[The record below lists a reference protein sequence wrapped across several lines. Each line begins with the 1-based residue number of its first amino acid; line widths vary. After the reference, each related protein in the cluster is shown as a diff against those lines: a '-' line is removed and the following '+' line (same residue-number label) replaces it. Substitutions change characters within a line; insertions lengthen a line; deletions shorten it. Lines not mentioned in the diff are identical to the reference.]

1 MKALIIRGHG
11 DSSML
16 EHREMPKPKLT
27 RANDVLI
34 GLKAAALNHLDLW
47 TLRGLPGLTVE
58 FPHIPGADGAGVVEE
73 VGTDVTSL
81 RRGDRVMINPGLSCH
96 ACEHCHAGEHS
107 LCESYRLLGEHL
119 PGTLCEY
126 IVLPDSNLEAI
137 PVRSGPHGPISYGEA
152 AAYSLV
158 TLTAWRMLVTRA
170 QVKPGEAVLI
180 WGIGG
185 GVSSAALTIAKLMGA
200 FVIVT
205 SSSDTKLATAREMG
219 ADVALNHAEVDVA
232 GQVRKLTGK
241 RGADVVV
248 ENVGE
253 ATWEQSLRSLAKRG
267 RIVAC
272 GATTGPKV
280 VTDVRRLFWH
290 QYTIMGSTMGN
301 ATEYREIVRALG
313 QGLLRPQVDSSFP
326 FERGVEALERL
337 QAGGQMGKIVVE
349 IGEA

>member
-1 MKALIIRGHG
+1 
-11 DSSML
+11 
-16 EHREMPKPKLT
+16 
-27 RANDVLI
+27 
-34 GLKAAALNHLDLW
+34 
-47 TLRGLPGLTVE
+47 
-58 FPHIPGADGAGVVEE
+58 
-73 VGTDVTSL
+73 
-81 RRGDRVMINPGLSCH
+81 
-96 ACEHCHAGEHS
+96 
-107 LCESYRLLGEHL
+107 
-119 PGTLCEY
+119 
-126 IVLPDSNLEAI
+126 
-137 PVRSGPHGPISYGEA
+137 
-152 AAYSLV
+152 
-158 TLTAWRMLVTRA
+158 
-170 QVKPGEAVLI
+170 
-180 WGIGG
+180 
-185 GVSSAALTIAKLMGA
+185 
-200 FVIVT
+200 
-205 SSSDTKLATAREMG
+205 MG

-232 GQVRKLTGK
+232 GQVRELTRK